1 MLTSLVSIVFTLI
14 IVGLIVYLLLYA
26 VDAVPMPDP
35 FKIVARVIIILV
47 VVLYLLSF
55 LGVYAGGL
63 PRLR

>member
-1 MLTSLVSIVFTLI
+1 
-14 IVGLIVYLLLYA
+14 
-26 VDAVPMPDP
+26 MPDP